1 MKLHQLLAVL
11 KGASTDAFD
20 ALKQTDHVLA
30 KTQLLG
36 GRSKTYSPANDE
48 DTTRFPDEYQ
58 KVQVHAGEAIKTAL
72 AAQIRAMN
80 LTASRDFS
88 NTVAGADVVVD
99 GEVFV
104 ANAPIPFLLW
114 LEERLKNLET
124 FITRLPT
131 LPSDTTW
138 TYSDA
143 EGAWESVA
151 VETTKTKKVPEVVV
165 LYPAT
170 KEHPAQ
176 VKVLETDVVQGYW
189 RTRQFSGALPRT
201 DVTAMRARVRKLQDA
216 VKTAIMEANSA
227 TASEVQPG
235 SKIYSYLFSEVL

>member
-20 ALKQTDHVLA
+20 ALKQADHTLA

-36 GRSKTYSPANDE
+36 GRSKTYAPANDE

-58 KVQVHAGEAIKTAL
+58 RVQVHAGELIKATL
-72 AAQIRAMN
+72 ATQIRGMD

-88 NTVAGADVVVD
+88 NTVARADVVVD

-104 ANAPIPFLLW
+104 RDAPVPFLLW

-124 FITRLPT
+124 FIGRLPT

-143 EGAWESVA
+143 EGAWESA
-151 VETTKTKKVPEVVV
+151 VTETTKTKKTPEVVV
-165 LYPAT
+165 LYAAT

-176 VKVLETDVVQGYW
+176 TKILEIDVVQGYW
-189 RTRQFSGALPRT
+189 KSRQFSGALPRT
-201 DVTAMRARVRKLQDA
+201 DVDAVRTKVRKLQDA
-216 VKTAIMEANSA
+216 VKMAIMEANSTDA
-227 TASEVQPG
+227 VQVTPG
-235 SKIYSYLFSEVL
+235 KKLYEYLFAEVL